1 MNRASFVAGTAAFA
15 SLAAASSLPAFA
27 STLTGTTTQGD
38 LFASLPHG
46 RPGQW
51 TRVILGSGATYQ
63 KQIGLGTEIDRTGR
77 SRLYVETQVGMP
89 GGSCNPSSMRKA
101 YLREA
106 AFGSILHGYSLLANV
121 GRTENMVYRY
131 GDDVP
136 GGTSAASDSILHL
149 LDEPWLYDSRPLRIK
164 SAKPERIHIA
174 SAMHDTTHVVAEFSK
189 PRTAKERLE
198 RVELWHSPDFP
209 FGVARYRATLRG
221 LEPFELHVY
230 SHGVRFTSLL
240 AMSLDEVR
248 EITRNGEYGQLPAS
262 I

>member
-1 MNRASFVAGTAAFA
+1 MNRASFFAGAAAFA
-15 SLAAASSLPAFA
+15 ALGAAPGPPAFA
-27 STLTGTTTQGD
+27 STLAGTTTQGD
-38 LFASLPHG
+38 LFAGLPHG

-51 TRVILGSGATYQ
+51 TRVILGSGAMYQ
-63 KQIGLGTEIDRTGR
+63 KQIGLGTEIDRAGE
-77 SRLYVETQVGMP
+77 SRLYIETQVGMP

-101 YLREA
+101 YLRDA

-131 GDDVP
+131 GDGP
-136 GGTSAASDSILHL
+136 SGENGKSADSILHL
-149 LDEPWLYDSRPLRIK
+149 LDEPWLYDARPLHVL
-164 SAKPERIHIA
+164 SATRERIHAA
-174 SAMHDTTHVVAEFSK
+174 SAMHETTHVVAEFSR
-189 PRTAKERLE
+189 PRSAKERLE
-198 RVELWHSPDFP
+198 RIELWHSPDFP

-230 SHGVRFTSLL
+230 SHGAEFTSLL

-248 EITRNGEYGQLPAS
+248 EITKNGEYGQLPAS